1 MRHKRACH
9 VCPQVYP
16 ACYQVLP
23 GRTCGYPSWTLY
35 ALVII
40 LSFQA
45 LFPRL
50 LRKCG
55 VAVSAR
61 LVCRKTRQ
69 AVSRVL
75 SGMAGICLSGIFTVF
90 FFLFFVRGVL
100 SFHLLGPQTFLVRAG
115 FFFLQAV
122 LFHGNGAA
130 GDCAHSTHK
139 KKSVVAQS
147 VLLPRSLMPGRS
159 LCLQGGGLALP
170 FYSVFSFFSTY
181 IPAVFFCGGLLEPGL
196 FPVGCMEGAGF
207 PVVVWRCKRGRKEG
221 LICLRTEKKK
231 KQKKSDFF

>member
-1 MRHKRACH
+1 MRQKKACH
-9 VCPQVYP
+9 VCPQVHP
-16 ACYQVLP
+16 ACSQVLAC
-23 GRTCGYPSWTLY
+23 RTCCCLSRTLY
-35 ALVII
+35 SFISAVII

-45 LFPRL
+45 LFPCL
-50 LRKCG
+50 LRKSG

-90 FFLFFVRGVL
+90 FSFFFVRGVL
-100 SFHLLGPQTFLVRAG
+100 SFHLLGPQPFLVRAG

-130 GDCAHSTHK
+130 GGCAHSTHK

-159 LCLQGGGLALP
+159 LCLQGGLALP
-170 FYSVFSFFSTY
+170 F
-181 IPAVFFCGGLLEPGL
+181 
-196 FPVGCMEGAGF
+196 
-207 PVVVWRCKRGRKEG
+207 
-221 LICLRTEKKK
+221 
-231 KQKKSDFF
+231 